1 MISVELYEL
10 CQNVFLKCDYFAN
23 NDAQGLRNLCRPIDG
38 LKHLA
43 LKIPNSVDSIILV
56 QSVLAIV
63 LEGENDTDSWIFPKF
78 IKILQLSISEGD
90 ARRIEFD
97 DLLSKVQEYR
107 NFTRAKQPK
116 IHIDKHEIFNSIIE
130 IDFKDQEDNII
141 QAIRCQEKRQ
151 RKAAFLVNG
160 YDDRYGQEILIERLF
175 RKLPEFINGRKIK
188 IKLDS
193 GCEISYFWKQIAPEF
208 FGSEHIPKMT
218 KDIEEKII
226 DKIRECLQSQNL
238 IFIFYIPDYLLAG
251 FLTDLIQ
258 HFWQPVVDRVNH
270 KDTYL
275 TMFLVEHNHKELG
288 AKGLGACL
296 ASDFED
302 EPSYP
307 SYPLYLS
314 QLSKFSSKHLN
325 EWLDNGV
332 KDEKIRQNLLAG
344 MQQRNFVDKLLKET
358 EWGIPELVYK
368 KICRYFD
375 VSWEEIDQCQI
386 R

>member
-1 MISVELYEL
+1 LHM
-10 CQNVFLKCDYFAN
+10 
-23 NDAQGLRNLCRPIDG
+23 
-38 LKHLA
+38 
-43 LKIPNSVDSIILV
+43 
-56 QSVLAIV
+56 
-63 LEGENDTDSWIFPKF
+63 
-78 IKILQLSISEGD
+78 
-90 ARRIEFD
+90 
-97 DLLSKVQEYR
+97 QE
-107 NFTRAKQPK
+107 Q
-116 IHIDKHEIFNSIIE
+116 
-130 IDFKDQEDNII
+130 
-141 QAIRCQEKRQ
+141 
-151 RKAAFLVNG
+151 
-160 YDDRYGQEILIERLF
+160 
-175 RKLPEFINGRKIK
+175 
-188 IKLDS
+188 
-193 GCEISYFWKQIAPEF
+193 
-208 FGSEHIPKMT
+208 
-218 KDIEEKII
+218 II

-238 IFIFYIPDYLLAG
+238 ILIFYIPEYLLAG

-258 HFWQPVVDRVNH
+258 HFWQPIVDRVNH
-270 KDTYL
+270 QDTYL

-325 EWLDNGV
+325 EWLDNSV

>member
-1 MISVELYEL
+1 MVSGELYEL
-10 CQNVFLKCDYFAN
+10 CHKVFLKCDYFAN
-23 NDAQGLRNLCRPIDG
+23 NNAQGLRNLCRPNDELNHLSFQIKDG
-38 LKHLA
+38 D
-43 LKIPNSVDSIILV
+43 NSGDLV
-56 QSVLAIV
+56 ISVLAIV
-63 LEGENDTDSWIFPKF
+63 LKGENDTDNWIFPEFVKAL
-78 IKILQLSISEGD
+78 KRTISEGD

-97 DLLSKVQEYR
+97 HLLSKVQEYR
-107 NFTRAKQPK
+107 NSNRAKQPK
-116 IHIDKHEIFNSIIE
+116 IHIEKHEIFNSIIE
-130 IDFKDQEDNII
+130 IGFKDQEYNII
-141 QAIRCQEKRQ
+141 KAIRFQEKRR

-160 YDDRYGQEILIERLF
+160 YDNRYGQEILIERLF

-188 IKLDS
+188 KKLDG
-193 GCEISYFWKQIAPEF
+193 GCEISHFWKQIAPEF
-208 FGSEHIPKMT
+208 FGSEHLPQMT
-218 KDIEEKII
+218 QDMQEQII

-238 IFIFYIPDYLLAG
+238 IFIFYIPEYLLAG

-258 HFWQPVVDRVNH
+258 HFWQPIVDRVNH
-270 KDTYL
+270 QDTYL

-332 KDEKIRQNLLAG
+332 KDEKIRQKLLAG

-358 EWGIPELVYK
+358 EWGIPELVCK
-368 KICRYFD
+368 KICRYLD
-375 VSWEEIDQCQI
+375 VSWEEIDQC
-386 R
+386 